1 MKRLILIL
9 LFVIALVN
17 VSCERRELVDI
28 ANTHY
33 VRVYINEDIK
43 NVTTGFHENA
53 QVRPT
58 YKSPEILHLLLADP
72 QTGKL
77 KAERFLRTKKQ
88 DEKGTYY
95 EGYIVATPGQYDL
108 IAYNWGT
115 EVCIVS
121 NYMDFNT
128 SMVYTNEI
136 AAHDRN
142 GLSSDAM
149 SAVKNAMEKVMQK
162 MMQRQMMTKGDEDS
176 QTDKIVYDPDQFFLA
191 NCGRVDVSYSS
202 DIDTLRTPAGEYFM
216 AESIVKSYYLQ
227 IPVIGIEN
235 HASLVGVLSGMAGS
249 TWLGRS
255 ELNEQDPVA
264 IYLEL
269 QQGGDNP
276 TGVVKSKEEPDAS
289 AENDASDVVL
299 DAAEGSSSGAV
310 TMYTTF
316 STFGRLTDPETS
328 FSLTFDF
335 QILGGGVF
343 TQTVDITEEFN
354 SQLAKEKQ
362 WIILGMDKKIIVP
375 DPQPG
380 AGSGGFAPS
389 VGGWEDI
396 ETDIIL

>member
-9 LFVIALVN
+9 LAALALMN
-17 VSCERRELVDI
+17 VSCERRDLVDI
-28 ANTHY
+28 SNTHY

-53 QVRPT
+53 EIRPT

-72 QTGKL
+72 QTGRL

-88 DEKGTYY
+88 DEKGAYY
-95 EGYIVATPGQYDL
+95 EGYIVAAPGQYDL

-142 GLSSDAM
+142 GLSADAM
-149 SAVKNAMEKVMQK
+149 SAVRSAMEKVMQK
-162 MMQRQMMTKGDEDS
+162 MMQRQLMTKADEDR
-176 QTDKIVYDPDQFFLA
+176 QPDKIVYDPDPFFLA
-191 NCGRVDVSYSS
+191 NCGTVNVSNSS
-202 DIDTLRTPAGEYFM
+202 QIDTLRTPAGEYFT

-249 TWLGRS
+249 TWIGS
-255 ELNEQDPVA
+255 KTLNEQDPVA

-276 TGVVKSKEEPDAS
+276 TGVVRSKTEPEQSSDEES
-289 AENDASDVVL
+289 SDVVFDVSASETS
-299 DAAEGSSSGAV
+299 DASV
-310 TMYTTF
+310 IMYTTF

-335 QILGGGVF
+335 KISGGVF
-343 TQTVDITEEFN
+343 TQTVDITAEFN
-354 SQLAKEKQ
+354 SPLAKEKQ
-362 WIILGMDKKIIVP
+362 WIIVGEDKMIVVP
-375 DPQPG
+375 DPKPG
-380 AGSGGFAPS
+380 GGGGFKPS
-389 VGGWEDI
+389 VGEWEDVNT
-396 ETDIIL
+396 EIII